1 MSKGPNAKFSA
12 LRAWHGGRRFLR
24 HVFPSVAHQLGCA
37 WEESRMALTGDDL
50 APDCRYR
57 ATRAVSIDAPV
68 EVVWQWLTQ
77 LGQDRGGFYS
87 YSWLENLFF
96 ADMRNAD
103 QIIPEYQRERR
114 VGDTIWL
121 ANPKRYGGR
130 GRMVVAALESYR
142 SMALVMPEDAE
153 RLADGVPRAM
163 DAGLFTFVLARRS
176 YSPHRRSRSG
186 NYSSL
191 PQMLFDFLVFDPAH
205 FVMER
210 KMMLGIKERPNAT
223 ISPTPPAAHATTRK
237 TRARVPD
244 PTDPPPPRGA

>member
-1 MSKGPNAKFSA
+1 MGEGSKAKWTA
-12 LRAWHGGRRFLR
+12 LFGLGMAAG
-24 HVFPSVAHQLGCA
+24 VAYAVHMRPWLMNWGA
-37 WEESRMALTGDDL
+37 SEEESVMALTGDDL
-50 APDCRYR
+50 APECRYR
-57 ATRAVSIDAPV
+57 ATRAVTIDAPV
-68 EVVWQWLTQ
+68 EEVWRWLTQ

-103 QIIPEYQRERR
+103 RIIPEYQRERR

-130 GRMVVAALESYR
+130 GRMVVAALDPYR
-142 SMALVMPEDAE
+142 SMALVMPEDSE
-153 RLADGVPRAM
+153 RLADGVPAKY
-163 DAGLFTFVLARRS
+163 GCWSFHLRS
-176 YSPHRRSRSG
+176 LHGNRTRFLVRSRSG

-210 KMMLGIKERPNAT
+210 KMMLGIKERAERESD
-223 ISPTPPAAHATTRK
+223 I
-237 TRARVPD
+237 RA
-244 PTDPPPPRGA
+244 G

>member
-1 MSKGPNAKFSA
+1 MAKGLNAKWSA
-12 LRAWHGGRRFLR
+12 LFGLGMAAG
-24 HVFPSVAHQLGCA
+24 VAYAVHMRPWLMNWGA
-37 WEESRMALTGDDL
+37 SEEESVTALTGDDL

-57 ATRAVSIDAPV
+57 ATRAVTIDAPV
-68 EVVWQWLTQ
+68 EEVWRWLTQ

-96 ADMRNAD
+96 ADMRNAET
-103 QIIPEYQRERR
+103 IVPEYQRERR
-114 VGDTIWL
+114 VGDTVWL

-130 GRMVVAALESYR
+130 ARMTVASLDPYR

-153 RLADGVPRAM
+153 RLANGVPAKY
-163 DAGLFTFVLARRS
+163 GCWSFHLRS
-176 YSPHRRSRSG
+176 LHGNRTRLLVRSRSG

-210 KMMLGIKERPNAT
+210 KMMLGIKERAERD
-223 ISPTPPAAHATTRK
+223 SDR
-237 TRARVPD
+237 RA
-244 PTDPPPPRGA
+244 G